1 MPELVRLPSGS
12 TAPLVA
18 PSPVSLLCCGGSLEG
33 LAGCV
38 FAHAQV
44 GVGRLSQDDL
54 FAVAE
59 WAVEAF
65 VCGKE
70 AAALAEVCEAYGEAP
85 SRRVGIVEPMLAYV
99 FDRGCLVALADAQS
113 SGENPDPRQGNLEE
127 RLRRQEEE
135 DQRESRE
142 LEEREGVVKRT
153 MPAPAG

>member
-1 MPELVRLPSGS
+1 MPELVPLPSGS

-18 PSPVSLLCCGGSLEG
+18 PSPESLLCCGGSLEG

-70 AAALAEVCEAYGEAP
+70 AVALAEVCEAYGEAP
-85 SRRVGIVEPMLAYV
+85 SRRVGIAEPMLAYV
-99 FDRGCLVALADAQS
+99 LDRGCLAALAEARS
-113 SGENPDPRQGNLEE
+113 SGGNQDPRQESREE
-127 RLRRQEEE
+127 RFRRQEEE
-135 DQRESRE
+135 DEHFTTQD
-142 LEEREGVVKRT
+142 
-153 MPAPAG
+153 PAA